1 MNEKSI
7 LSLQSRRSVII
18 ASNRGPIT
26 FHRNENGELLIR
38 RGSGGLVTALSG
50 LAGQI
55 DAAWISCAS
64 TSEDKTFQEGEIPW
78 QKNGETLHIRFINP
92 SFEAYN
98 GYYNH
103 IANPLLWFL
112 QHSMWNVPHQPVIDK
127 ETWQA
132 WNEGY
137 IPVNKFFANAI
148 INQLSKSPKN
158 TLVMLQD
165 YHLYLTPWY
174 IRNQLKPINRPTILH
189 FIHIPWPGPEY
200 WGILPP
206 TMRHDILNGLCS
218 VDVLG
223 LQTQNDALNFIRTCE
238 TYLPRAS
245 VKYKRRRI
253 WYRNHATHV
262 RDFPIS
268 IDVQSLQNHANS
280 PEVMEYESII
290 KEIVG
295 EQKLIL
301 RIDRIEPS
309 KNIVRG
315 FQAFE
320 EFLELFPEYIE
331 KVIFLALLVPSR
343 MDVDEYQDYLDVLMA
358 SAGQVNA
365 KFGTPEWEPVRV
377 LVGDNYSRAIAA
389 LKFYDVLLVN
399 AIADGMN
406 LVAKEGPIV
415 NHKDGVLVLS
425 ERTGA
430 QQQLA
435 TGAIIIPP
443 CDIYATAQALQQG
456 LSMPRDERHQKADRL
471 RWLIE
476 NDDIVDWLY
485 QQLETVEKLKL

>member
-1 MNEKSI
+1 MEDKSTFPI
-7 LSLQSRRSVII
+7 QPRRSVII
-18 ASNRGPIT
+18 ASNRGPVT
-26 FHRNENGELLIR
+26 FHQGENEELTIH

-55 DAAWISCAS
+55 DATWISCAA
-64 TSEDKTFQEGEIPW
+64 TPEDKAYQEGNITW
-78 QKNGETLHIRFINP
+78 QNNDDMLHIRFINP
-92 SFEAYN
+92 SEEAYN
-98 GYYNH
+98 RYYNQ
-103 IANPLLWFL
+103 ISNPLLWFL
-112 QHSMWNVPHQPVIDK
+112 QHSMWNVPLQPVIDK
-127 ETWQA
+127 NTWYA
-132 WNEGY
+132 WEKGY
-137 IPVNKFFANAI
+137 LPVNKMFANAI
-148 INQLSKSPKN
+148 IDQLAKSPPT

-165 YHLYLTPWY
+165 YHLYLTPGY
-174 IRNQLKPINRPTILH
+174 IRSQLKPRKRPTILH

-200 WGILPP
+200 WSILPP
-206 TMRHDILNGLCS
+206 RMRSEILEGLCA
-218 VDVLG
+218 VDLLG

-253 WYRNHATHV
+253 WFRNHATYV

-268 IDVQSLQNHANS
+268 IDVKSLKNKANS
-280 PEVMEYESII
+280 QEVKEYESII
-290 KEIVG
+290 HDLVG
-295 EQKLIL
+295 NRRLIL

-320 EFLELFPEYIE
+320 EFLELYPEYLE
-331 KVIFLALLVPSR
+331 KVVFLALLIPSR
-343 MDVDEYQDYLDVLMA
+343 MDVNEYQDYLDVLMA

-365 KFGTPEWEPVRV
+365 KFGSPEWEPIRV
-377 LVGDNYSRAIAA
+377 LVGENYPRAIAA

-415 NHKDGVLVLS
+415 NLNNGSLVLS
-425 ERTGA
+425 ERVGA

-435 TGAIIIPP
+435 SGAIVISPL
-443 CDIYATAQALQQG
+443 DIYATAEAIQQAL
-456 LSMPRDERHQKADRL
+456 SMNEDERHQKAKRL

-476 NDDIVDWLY
+476 KDEIVDWLDR
-485 QQLETVEKLKL
+485 QLKTVEELNL